1 MNENRVPRLPMRAL
15 TLGVALAMLAGCQS
29 GGTTRPAATG
39 GAADRGAA
47 ASARVEDLVSARA
60 TERWQ
65 LLVASKFAE
74 AYEYL
79 SPGYRD
85 VVDFAEYDKQLQAR
99 QIRWIDARATDAE
112 CAAEKCQV
120 RIQMN
125 YVVRVPTLGVG
136 EVPVTTTLT
145 ETWLASEGSW
155 YFLPERF

>member
-1 MNENRVPRLPMRAL
+1 MNENRIPRRPLQSLAL
-15 TLGVALAMLAGCQS
+15 SVVLLVLTGCQS
-29 GGTTRPAATG
+29 GGGALSESA
-39 GAADRGAA
+39 GAAGGSSTPVRA
-47 ASARVEDLVSARA
+47 EDLVSARA

-65 LLVASKFAE
+65 LLVAEKFAE

-85 VVDFAEYDKQLQAR
+85 VVDFAEYDKQMRSR
-99 QIRWIDARATDAE
+99 QIRWVDARAIDAE
-112 CAAEKCQV
+112 CAAEKCRV

-125 YVVRVPTLGVG
+125 YVVRVQTLGVG

-145 ETWLASEGSW
+145 ETWLASDGGW